1 MNKQEDVPS
10 EEKHIVKQAL
20 NLILD
25 NMIFLLPLIIC
36 LIAQPAMAEE
46 VKQQVI
52 KNVQKTKKAVKY
64 GTTKVLENSSS
75 ILQKNIIKAHKDLNI
90 RSISKDFN
98 TIYLEDGGKIFNA
111 LKSKEHQEIVKHAI
125 ECSKQKG
132 SVFDVLSQK
141 QHNLMSLDLLKLVAS
156 ILE

>member
-75 ILQKNIIKAHKDLNI
+75 IVEKNIIKAHKDLNI
-90 RSISKDFN
+90 PNVYFVK
-98 TIYLEDGGKIFNA
+98 YL
-111 LKSKEHQEIVKHAI
+111 
-125 ECSKQKG
+125 
-132 SVFDVLSQK
+132 
-141 QHNLMSLDLLKLVAS
+141 
-156 ILE
+156 

>member
-1 MNKQEDVPS
+1 MNKKENETS

-36 LIAQPAMAEE
+36 LITQPVMAEE
-46 VKQQVI
+46 VKHQVR
-52 KNVQKTKKAVKY
+52 KNVQKTKKAIKY
-64 GTTKVLENSSS
+64 GTKKVLENSSS
-75 ILQKNIIKAHKDLNI
+75 IVEKNIIKAHKDLNI
-90 RSISKDFN
+90 RSLSKDFN

-111 LKSKEHQEIVKHAI
+111 LKNKEHQKIVKHAI

-132 SVFDVLSQK
+132 SL
-141 QHNLMSLDLLKLVAS
+141 
-156 ILE
+156 